1 MRVRQ
6 RGLVIVPRQDLGI
19 VVRPELAPEDLA
31 DHARQ
36 AEADG
41 FRELWLWEDARCP
54 RAGGRGL
61 RRGRQPDAQVPLD
74 YAQVATR

>member
-36 AEADG
+36 AETDG

-54 RAGGRGL
+54 RAGGRGRVVL
-61 RRGRQPDAQVPLD
+61 ANRDAHVPLD